1 MSPSKAKPCAL
12 QAAFFRRMGLG
23 QQFRRLFDHQA
34 DVHFFAKNLDGRFV
48 AAGPGLLGLLGFS
61 SEEKI
66 LGLTDKNIHPARVV
80 RDIRADDRRV
90 MQTGVPLIDQI
101 GRAHV

>member
-1 MSPSKAKPCAL
+1 MSPSKTKPRAF

-34 DVHFFAKNLDGRFV
+34 DVHFFAKDLEGRFV

-66 LGLTDKNIHPARVV
+66 WGSPMRTFIRRAWCATFARTT
-80 RDIRADDRRV
+80 A
-90 MQTGVPLIDQI
+90 G
-101 GRAHV
+101 